1 MKKNAKV
8 KPRQLAKIEWRDLLM
23 SPGWLFCIIGFIVF
37 FSHSSEIPHL
47 ELITLIG
54 VLLIA
59 VGLCSILNARLL
71 WLQKRIE
78 ALEERRD

>member
-8 KPRQLAKIEWRDLLM
+8 KSRQLAKIEWRDFLM
-23 SPGWLFCIIGFIVF
+23 SPGWLFCIIGFIDF
-37 FSHSSEIPHL
+37 LAHCGEIPHL
-47 ELITLIG
+47 ELLTLLG

-78 ALEERRD
+78 ALEEHRN